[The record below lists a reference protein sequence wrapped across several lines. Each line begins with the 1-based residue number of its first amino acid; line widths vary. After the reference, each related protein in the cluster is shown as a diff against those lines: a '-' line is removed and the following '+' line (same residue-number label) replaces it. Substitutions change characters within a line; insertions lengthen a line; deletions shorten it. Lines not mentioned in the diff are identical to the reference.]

1 MQRMQALMNKVPNDP
16 GYLLK
21 RKMELEYQQRKRQQ
35 APRSRTK
42 QW

>member
-1 MQRMQALMNKVPNDP
+1 MMSCRIIIFYV
-16 GYLLK
+16 LK